1 MIWNESAGLSPETL
15 EIVKEVQQDL
25 ELLTPNVILETMKSW
40 IPGLVALGYRLLAA
54 GVILMIGV
62 RLAKVVQKMMGKT
75 FNRME
80 MEVSLKKFLLSA
92 IYASIC
98 ILAIFVAAEKFG
110 ISSGSIIALL
120 GSAGLALSLSL
131 QNMLGNFAGG
141 VALLLLKPFK
151 VGDYIICGTEEGTVA
166 SIGLVYTTLNTMDNR
181 MVILPNGSL
190 SNNNLTNVTAQEKRR
205 LEIKVGISYES
216 DLKKAKEIL
225 EELFQNHPLV
235 RKEEGILVFV
245 DSLGDSA
252 VLLGARGWV
261 ATGDYWSVKWEMI
274 EKIKL
279 TFDEKGIQI
288 PYHQIDV
295 HCKELLS
302 GGLAGTGKS
311 I

>member
-1 MIWNESAGLSPETL
+1 MIWNESAGLVPETL
-15 EIVKEVQQDL
+15 EIVREVQQDL
-25 ELLTPNVILETMKSW
+25 EQLTPNVILETVKSW

-54 GVILMIGV
+54 GIILVIGI
-62 RLAKVVQKMMGKT
+62 RLARVVQKMLGKT
-75 FNRME
+75 FTRME

-98 ILAIFVAAEKFG
+98 ILALFVAAEKFG

-166 SIGLVYTTLNTMDNR
+166 SIGLVYTVLNTMDNR
-181 MVILPNGSL
+181 TVILPNGSL

-216 DLKKAKEIL
+216 DLKKAKKIL
-225 EELFQNHPLV
+225 EELFADHPLM
-235 RKEEGILVFV
+235 RQEDGILVFV
-245 DSLGDSA
+245 DSLEESS

-261 ATGDYWSVKWEMI
+261 ATGDYWSVRWDLI

-279 TFDEKGIQI
+279 TFDKEGIKI
-288 PYHQIDV
+288 PYRQIDI
-295 HCKELLS
+295 H
-302 GGLAGTGKS
+302 T
-311 I
+311 

>member
-25 ELLTPNVILETMKSW
+25 EQLTPNVILETMKSW

-166 SIGLVYTTLNTMDNR
+166 SIGLVYTTLNTMDNQ

>member
-25 ELLTPNVILETMKSW
+25 EQLTPNVILETMKSW

-166 SIGLVYTTLNTMDNR
+166 SIGLVYTTLNTMDNQ

-205 LEIKVGISYES
+205 LEIKVGISYEA